1 MIADWL
7 NTPAAQ
13 LNTNAQNAAETRQG
27 MLTKPPGALGELE
40 SVAIKLAAM
49 QGVEKPTMDKIHISV
64 FAGDHGVAAQGVS
77 AFPQA
82 VTTEMVKNFASGGA
96 AISVMAKSLGAT
108 LEVIN
113 LGTVNDPG
121 SLPIVLDQRIA
132 PSTADFTGEA
142 AMTEEQFYQAL
153 NIGRQAAE
161 RAALNKSDLF
171 IGGEMG
177 IGNTTSA
184 TAIAAA
190 LLQQP
195 AEEIVGPGT
204 GVDGD
209 GINRKLQV
217 INAGLELHKNI
228 LNSPVQVLRCLGG
241 FEIVALTGSY
251 LACANMGRP
260 VLVDGFISSVAA
272 LCASKINTS
281 SNNWF
286 LYSHNSAEPG
296 HKHILNALNAKPLLN
311 LGMRLGEGSGAAVAA
326 SLLKSACDLHNNMT
340 TFAEAGV
347 SEKAEAGV
355 SEKAEAGVS
364 EKE

>member
-27 MLTKPPGALGELE
+27 MLTKPPGALGKLE

-132 PSTADFTGEA
+132 PSTADFTTDA
-142 AMTEEQFYQAL
+142 AMSEE
-153 NIGRQAAE
+153 
-161 RAALNKSDLF
+161 
-171 IGGEMG
+171 
-177 IGNTTSA
+177 
-184 TAIAAA
+184 
-190 LLQQP
+190 
-195 AEEIVGPGT
+195 
-204 GVDGD
+204 
-209 GINRKLQV
+209 
-217 INAGLELHKNI
+217 
-228 LNSPVQVLRCLGG
+228 
-241 FEIVALTGSY
+241 
-251 LACANMGRP
+251 
-260 VLVDGFISSVAA
+260 
-272 LCASKINTS
+272 
-281 SNNWF
+281 
-286 LYSHNSAEPG
+286 
-296 HKHILNALNAKPLLN
+296 
-311 LGMRLGEGSGAAVAA
+311 
-326 SLLKSACDLHNNMT
+326 
-340 TFAEAGV
+340 
-347 SEKAEAGV
+347 
-355 SEKAEAGVS
+355 
-364 EKE
+364 